1 MIKITN
7 GVNVFEVTK
16 GAFESIYSAQGY
28 KQLDTEEETVT
39 VKVIE
44 VKSSSAEGEV
54 IETDHVE
61 AAEEVQSGEESMFS
75 DDDLKFCTEIV
86 ERPIGQ
92 WKKEDVKRFAEIKG
106 IDLSAAK
113 TFNDAKAIVK
123 NSLS

>member
-28 KQLDTEEETVT
+28 KQLNAEEETVT

-44 VKSSSAEGEV
+44 IKSDSTEGEV

-61 AAEEVQSGEESMFS
+61 AAKEVQSGEESMFS

>member
-16 GAFESIYSAQGY
+16 GAFDIIYSAQGY
-28 KQLDTEEETVT
+28 QLLDEEKQPAVKATKVVESPVEEQDGIEESEVT
-39 VKVIE
+39 
-44 VKSSSAEGEV
+44 
-54 IETDHVE
+54 
-61 AAEEVQSGEESMFS
+61 EEVQSGEESMFS
-75 DDDLKFCTEIV
+75 DDDIKFCTEIV